1 MTGTSIFDRCFRRGP
16 AGLNRVGVR
25 IGVAAAVA
33 AGGIGAPSTAGERV
47 RRCGPCEQYAAVSAG
62 AGQQPERDRE
72 RPDKRRQGDPDKDAR
87 RGRPGGEGYP
97 GPTVPYDFTWGY
109 GKGHGDARAPRPNEW
124 QETQVFMRQYAPR
137 RQGAVEQMPEGE
149 AKESLKRFVFARYR
163 GLQSLQRR
171 DPTSYEQR
179 LAQLRVEDQIFGIVS
194 DWGGPNDEAGLTTLR
209 EALRTQVAQLVELDL
224 RERQRRVESLKREL
238 AEQTELLARDEQQR
252 DSLVDK
258 RVARF
263 ADWAGRWAA
272 RRKQGAG
279 DKGNSSSG
287 QRPTPEA
294 PRTDREATGPADPA
308 KRPGHPAKRAD

>member
-1 MTGTSIFDRCFRRGP
+1 MTGTSTFDRCFARGP

-25 IGVAAAVA
+25 IGIAAAVA
-33 AGGIGAPSTAGERV
+33 GGGMGAPLAAAGERV
-47 RRCGPCEQYAAVSAG
+47 HRCGPCEQYVAVSAG
-62 AGQQPERDRE
+62 AGQQPERARE
-72 RPDKRRQGDPDKDAR
+72 QSDKRREGDSDKDGR
-87 RGRPGGEGYP
+87 RGRSGGEGRP
-97 GPTVPYDFTWGY
+97 SQTVPYDFNWGY

-124 QETQVFMRQYAPR
+124 QETQVFMRRYAPR

-194 DWGGPNDEAGLTTLR
+194 DWGGPNDEAGLRTLR

-224 RERQRRVESLKREL
+224 QERQRRVESLRREL
-238 AEQTELLARDEQQR
+238 AEQTESLARDEKQR

-258 RVARF
+258 RVSRF

-272 RRKQGAG
+272 RRKQGEG
-279 DKGNSSSG
+279 DKRDSSSG
-287 QRPTPEA
+287 RRPAPEA
-294 PRTDREATGPADPA
+294 PRPNGDATDSGGPGKKAD
-308 KRPGHPAKRAD
+308 